1 MLVKLERSN
10 TVFHKLDLSSLFQKT
25 GVPASQPSAQQL
37 LSLCPFISQHYCT
50 PDILSVQKQTAKAF
64 TVTSQEEYCFDVL
77 LKVQGTS
84 QTNCKLNLEAE
95 WGIGLQTATL
105 FTPQTSPVSF
115 LPVWNKTAQQL
126 THKQKLKIQF

>member
-1 MLVKLERSN
+1 MLVKLESSN
-10 TVFHKLDLSSLFQKT
+10 TVFHKLALSSPFQKT
-25 GVPASQPSAQQL
+25 GVPASPNICPVAAVFMSLHFPTL
-37 LSLCPFISQHYCT
+37 LHSRCSIR
-50 PDILSVQKQTAKAF
+50 VEAKAV

-77 LKVQGTS
+77 FKVQGTS
-84 QTNCKLNLEAE
+84 QTTCKLNLEAE